1 MSGLN
6 VGDKVTEN
14 GVEMTVTAVVKDKD
28 NNIIAVEKVGPT
40 TAQEI
45 VR

>member
-1 MSGLN
+1 MSELN

-14 GVEMTVTAVVKDKD
+14 GVELTVTTVIKDKKD
-28 NNIIAVEKVGPT
+28 NIIAVEKVGPT
-40 TAQEI
+40 TAQE